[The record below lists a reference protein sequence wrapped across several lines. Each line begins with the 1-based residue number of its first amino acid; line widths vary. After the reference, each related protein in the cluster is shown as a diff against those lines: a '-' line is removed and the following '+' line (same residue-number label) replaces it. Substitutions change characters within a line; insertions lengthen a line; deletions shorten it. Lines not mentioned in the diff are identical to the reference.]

1 MHQRGVYFY
10 SIYENTIEFLNDKIG
25 ENELIPKKV
34 KEDSFLKWWKPKAIN
49 RYQKL
54 LKEDRIEKDFYWYEK
69 MNEKELKDWL
79 MNRGK
84 NILLND

>member
-10 SIYENTIEFLNDKIG
+10 SIYENSIDFLNDKIDEKG
-25 ENELIPKKV
+25 LIPKKV
-34 KEDSFLKWWKPKAIN
+34 KEDSLLKWWKPKSIN

-54 LKEDRIEKDFYWYEK
+54 LKEGRIEKDFYWYEK

-79 MNRGK
+79 LNRGK

>member
-10 SIYENTIEFLNDKIG
+10 SIYENSIEFLNDKV
-25 ENELIPKKV
+25 EEKDLIPKKV

-84 NILLND
+84 IILLND

>member
-34 KEDSFLKWWKPKAIN
+34 KEDSFIKWWKPKAIN

>member
-10 SIYENTIEFLNDKIG
+10 SIYENSIDFLNDKIDEKG
-25 ENELIPKKV
+25 LIPKKV
-34 KEDSFLKWWKPKAIN
+34 KEDSLLKWWKPKAIN

-54 LKEDRIEKDFYWYEK
+54 LKEGRIEKDFYWYEK

-79 MNRGK
+79 LNRGK